1 MQKSVTHHSFFL
13 IRQLFWLLLLCA
25 GFSYA
30 QVNPDKLLS
39 NHQAFSAQ
47 VFHSGDGLIVEFA
60 VAPDYYLYQ
69 DKITFKTDPENIL
82 GTAQF
87 SPTKVKQ
94 DLYFGEQNVFYDR
107 AQITIPLNKSQ
118 QKPFTFVVSFQ
129 GCYEKGVCY
138 PPATATFHINGSGV
152 FHPDEA
158 PKKNNHSSLPFTH
171 QAQDTHTNTA
181 EENEF
186 DLNWTS
192 LLTFL
197 AAGVAL
203 SFTACLYPLL
213 PILSSII
220 VGNHQTGLNKTKGF
234 LLSFVYVQGL
244 ALAYTV
250 VGVVAGLTGALL
262 TLWLQQPAVI
272 LSAAALMVLLALGMF
287 DVIPIQMPS
296 MIQQYLTDKNQT
308 LSGGKLGSIFLM
320 GLFSALIVGPCVAPP
335 LAVALGYIGQ
345 TQDALLGGALLYMM
359 ALGMGL
365 PLLLIGTFGGHILPK
380 SGAWMNTIR
389 HFFGLIILGLAIYMS
404 SPFMPVWLATALYLA
419 LAALTLIFLA
429 KKILE
434 SNSLKIKLFFSL
446 VFLLLL
452 ILTGFFSVH
461 GIQKNNTPVHR
472 LLNIHF
478 KHAEPNQKFTN
489 VTEFTQKITQL
500 QQQSPDKPVVVDFY
514 ADWCIACQEMETQTF
529 SQNSVQTV
537 LAQDYQFV
545 QIDVTG
551 NKPEYQALMK
561 EYGIFGPP
569 AVFVLSATTGKPYG
583 KPLIGFADEQ
593 AFLVWLKQS
602 TPP

>member
-1 MQKSVTHHSFFL
+1 MQKSVLHHPFVL
-13 IRQLFWLLLLCA
+13 IRQLFWLMLLCA
-25 GFSYA
+25 GFSDA
-30 QVNPDKLLS
+30 QVNPDKLLP

-47 VFHSGDGLIVEFA
+47 AFHSGDGLVVEFA

-69 DKITFKTDPENIL
+69 DKITLKTDPANIL
-82 GTAQF
+82 GTTQF
-87 SPTKVKQ
+87 SPTKIKQ
-94 DLYFGEQNVFYDR
+94 DLYFGEQNVFYHS
-107 AQITIPLNKSQ
+107 AQITVPINKLQ
-118 QKPFTFVVSFQ
+118 QKPFTLVVGFQ

-138 PPATATFHINGSGV
+138 PPAVATFHINGSGV
-152 FHPDEA
+152 FHPDEE
-158 PKKNNHSSLPFTH
+158 PKKRKHSLLSSNHQT
-171 QAQDTHTNTA
+171 QDAHTNTA
-181 EENEF
+181 QENEF
-186 DLNWTS
+186 DLSWTS

-197 AAGVAL
+197 GAGVAL

-220 VGNHQTGLNKTKGF
+220 VGNNHAELNKTKGF

-250 VGVVAGLTGALL
+250 VGVIAGLTGALL
-262 TLWLQQPAVI
+262 TLWLQQPAVV
-272 LSAAALMVLLALGMF
+272 LSAALLMVVLALGMF

-296 MIQQYLTDKNQT
+296 VIQQYFTNKSQT
-308 LSGGKLGSIFLM
+308 LSGGRLGSVFLM

-389 HFFGLIILGLAIYMS
+389 HFFGLIILGLAIYIS
-404 SPFMPVWLATALYLA
+404 AAFIPVWLAMGLYLA
-419 LAALTLIFLA
+419 LAVLTLILLT
-429 KKILE
+429 KKIVQA
-434 SNSLKIKLFFSL
+434 NSLKSKLPLSL
-446 VFLLLL
+446 IFLLLL
-452 ILTGFFSVH
+452 ILTGFFAFH
-461 GIQKNNTPVHR
+461 GIQKNSTPVHQ
-472 LLNIHF
+472 LLGIHF
-478 KHAEPNQKFTN
+478 RHADIGQKFTD
-489 VTEFTQKITQL
+489 VSKFKQTIAQL

-514 ADWCIACQEMETQTF
+514 ADWCIACKEMETQTF
-529 SQNSVQTV
+529 SQDSVQTA
-537 LAQDYQFV
+537 LTQGYQFV

-551 NKPEYQALMK
+551 NTPAHQALMK
-561 EYGIFGPP
+561 EYGVFGPP
-569 AVFVLSATTGKPYG
+569 AIFVLAPATGKPYG

-593 AFLVWLKQS
+593 AFLAWLKQS